1 MIYRRIGSA
10 WNDVKQLSSP
20 EMEVASGELLVVI
33 ALEARSLELIKTAF
47 VFPGEILEN
56 LRR

>member
-1 MIYRRIGSA
+1 
-10 WNDVKQLSSP
+10 
-20 EMEVASGELLVVI
+20 MEVASGELLVVI

>member
-1 MIYRRIGSA
+1 
-10 WNDVKQLSSP
+10 
-20 EMEVASGELLVVI
+20 MEVASGELLVVI
-33 ALEARSLELIKTAF
+33 ALETRSLELIKTAF